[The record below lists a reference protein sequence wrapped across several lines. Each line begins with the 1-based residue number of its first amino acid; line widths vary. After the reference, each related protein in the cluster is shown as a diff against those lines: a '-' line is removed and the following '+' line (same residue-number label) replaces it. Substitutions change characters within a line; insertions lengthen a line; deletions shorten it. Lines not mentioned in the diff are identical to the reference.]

1 MISEN
6 LKTMI
11 NEYFDNELDKK
22 SESSLF
28 VLLSQDDEA
37 REYFKNLGFLETV
50 VDEISEEP
58 DDDFEERILRSVE
71 KLSNPHL
78 PFFQRIRIIPKLSYA
93 FAILMLVLTTYFFV
107 KLETYQ
113 DRIDTISNH
122 LIQQAYTIETLYN
135 SLPAVEVNAK
145 SNNPIIVRSNL

>member
-37 REYFKNLGFLETV
+37 REYFKNLSFLETV
-50 VDEISEEP
+50 VDETSEEP